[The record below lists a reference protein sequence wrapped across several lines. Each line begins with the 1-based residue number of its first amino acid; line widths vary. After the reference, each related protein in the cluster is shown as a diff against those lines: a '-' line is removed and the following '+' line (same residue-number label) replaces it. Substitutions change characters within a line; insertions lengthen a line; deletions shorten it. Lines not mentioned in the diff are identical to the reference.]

1 MPTHV
6 GSQESG
12 ALDVAPRRFT
22 HPSAQ
27 GAEQG
32 VLLALLESGWLSSLY
47 PLGRTHG
54 LRALELTLEPGGVIR
69 ILLNGV
75 HLLPEQLEAVVSGTH
90 RMGED
95 GLWLDGQRWS
105 RLLDRVPS
113 ATLDLF
119 QQPGGWRLHVAGGTW
134 LGRPTPL
141 NRSHPP
147 AGVDPHAL
155 RLSLFPDPQATR
167 MRPVRATSTEVTL
180 EVLLEQARMLALL
193 VPGLQVTLRAPAL
206 GLTRR
211 ACAPHGLVQRVEEL
225 SYGQRTVLSQPLF
238 FTACWQGLRARC
250 AVQWTEDG
258 RTRIEAFEDGERVGL
273 GDPATTVL
281 THMLRAGVQL
291 CTRRPLSDIPLPRVL
306 RGLTAVV
313 AIDRVRVPQCS
324 DCVRG
329 SVGPDGPRLLGPAF
343 VSEAVMELA
352 PMGAEA
358 FACHPERER
367 LMSWLLDELPL
378 QAS

>member
-1 MPTHV
+1 MPTYA
-6 GSQESG
+6 GPQETG
-12 ALDVAPRRFT
+12 ALNVAPRRLT

-27 GAEQG
+27 GAERD
-32 VLLALLESGWLSSLY
+32 VLLALLDSGWLPSLY

-54 LRALELTLEPGGVIR
+54 LRSLELTLEPGGVIR
-69 ILLNGV
+69 VLLNGLT
-75 HLLPEQLEAVVSGTH
+75 LLPEQLEAVVAGTH
-90 RMGED
+90 RMGQD
-95 GLWLDGQRWS
+95 GLWLDGLRWS
-105 RLLDRVPS
+105 RLLEQVPS

-119 QQPGGWRLHVAGGTW
+119 QGPGGWRLHLAGGTW

-141 NRSHPP
+141 TGAHPSDD
-147 AGVDPHAL
+147 VDANAL
-155 RLSLFPDPQATR
+155 RLSLFPDPQASR
-167 MRPVRATSTEVTL
+167 LHVSRVGSTEVAL

-193 VPGLQVTLRAPAL
+193 VPGLGVTLRAPAL

-211 ACAPHGLVQRVEEL
+211 ACAPHGLIQRVEEL
-225 SYGQRTVLSQPLF
+225 SYGQRTVVSQPLF

-258 RTRIEAFEDGERVGL
+258 RTRIEAYEDGMRVGL

-281 THMLRAGVQL
+281 THTLRAGLQL
-291 CTRRPLSDIPLPRVL
+291 STRRPLADVPLQRVL

-324 DCVRG
+324 DRVRG
-329 SVGPDGPRLLGPAF
+329 SCAPEGPRLAGPTF
-343 VSEAVMELA
+343 VSEAVLELA
-352 PMGAEA
+352 PLAAEA

-367 LMSWLLDELPL
+367 LMSWLLEELPL